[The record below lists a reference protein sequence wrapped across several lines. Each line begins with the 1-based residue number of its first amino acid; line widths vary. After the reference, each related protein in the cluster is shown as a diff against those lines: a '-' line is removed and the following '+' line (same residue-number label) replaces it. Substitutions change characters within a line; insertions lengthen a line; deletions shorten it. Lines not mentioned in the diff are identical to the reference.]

1 MVTTTPNPPERLYTI
16 QIQLNNITSWRKN
29 RILQITTSNGWL
41 SSVMSDACGDPLD
54 IMMGNSTNYTPN
66 VSDVSCKIK
75 IQKDLI
81 PKLVVRWSSIPVD
94 IDNLALV
101 IGGRLA
107 GVCLK
112 NKIDLAAF
120 EKVSPA

>member
-1 MVTTTPNPPERLYTI
+1 
-16 QIQLNNITSWRKN
+16 
-29 RILQITTSNGWL
+29 
-41 SSVMSDACGDPLD
+41 MSDACGDPLD
-54 IMMGNSTNYTPN
+54 IMMGNSTHYMPI
-66 VSDVSCKIK
+66 VSDVSCRIK

-81 PKLVVRWSSIPVD
+81 PKLVVTWSSIPVD

-120 EKVSPA
+120 EKVCPA